1 MEHRFCL
8 DEILG
13 KVSEMI
19 NDGYHYGSIDVLE
32 DCLLDNGQ
40 HGAIM
45 CFVADDEG
53 GYMGMEYDNLE
64 EVSLDEIVY
73 NSLIKN
79 KHIYVKEIDELVGD
93 CDPKE
98 LSSIIQIIKTT
109 KGIIRNYKN

>member
-45 CFVADDEG
+45 LGFFFCQVLFVC
-53 GYMGMEYDNLE
+53 
-64 EVSLDEIVY
+64 SLW
-73 NSLIKN
+73 L
-79 KHIYVKEIDELVGD
+79 L
-93 CDPKE
+93 
-98 LSSIIQIIKTT
+98 
-109 KGIIRNYKN
+109 

>member
-53 GYMGMEYDNLE
+53 GYMGMEYLAARRASPRSG
-64 EVSLDEIVY
+64 VL
-73 NSLIKN
+73 LI
-79 KHIYVKEIDELVGD
+79 L
-93 CDPKE
+93 
-98 LSSIIQIIKTT
+98 II
-109 KGIIRNYKN
+109 

>member
-53 GYMGMEYDNLE
+53 GYMGMEYKPFVWEIPDRLHNA
-64 EVSLDEIVY
+64 LDF
-73 NSLIKN
+73 S
-79 KHIYVKEIDELVGD
+79 
-93 CDPKE
+93 CD
-98 LSSIIQIIKTT
+98 T
-109 KGIIRNYKN
+109 Y

>member
-1 MEHRFCL
+1 MAL
-8 DEILG
+8 DYAAIGQRIRMFRIKRGWKQSDLAEKSGVEPSNISHIERAATKLSLPTL
-13 KVSEMI
+13 VSI
-19 NDGYHYGSIDVLE
+19 ANAL
-32 DCLLDNGQ
+32 
-40 HGAIM
+40 
-45 CFVADDEG
+45 
-53 GYMGMEYDNLE
+53 

>member
-40 HGAIM
+40 HGARP
-45 CFVADDEG
+45 E
-53 GYMGMEYDNLE
+53 
-64 EVSLDEIVY
+64 
-73 NSLIKN
+73 
-79 KHIYVKEIDELVGD
+79 
-93 CDPKE
+93 
-98 LSSIIQIIKTT
+98 
-109 KGIIRNYKN
+109 

>member
-64 EVSLDEIVY
+64 EVSLDEIEEFAFLKRPPAP
-73 NSLIKN
+73 NRP
-79 KHIYVKEIDELVGD
+79 
-93 CDPKE
+93 CF
-98 LSSIIQIIKTT
+98 
-109 KGIIRNYKN
+109 

>member
-40 HGAIM
+40 HGAIISYAGKLLEIVEANTLVVGLDNDNRP
-45 CFVADDEG
+45 FVWECKGRLTDALDF
-53 GYMGMEYDNLE
+53 
-64 EVSLDEIVY
+64 SLDTY
-73 NSLIKN
+73 
-79 KHIYVKEIDELVGD
+79 
-93 CDPKE
+93 
-98 LSSIIQIIKTT
+98 
-109 KGIIRNYKN
+109 